1 MAGGSHDKP
10 IAVYGAMV
18 ANFII
23 AVAKFVAA
31 GFTGSSAMISEGIH
45 SLVDTGNQ
53 GLLLLGLRRAR
64 QPADELHPFGHGKEL
79 YFWGLIVAIILFGLG
94 GGMSVYEGI
103 QHIQHPVV
111 EGGATAQTWN
121 YGVLG
126 VAIVVEGISFYI
138 AANEFRKRLGVR
150 KVGVWE
156 GLRHSKDPAL
166 FVVLLED
173 TAAMLGLI
181 IALAGVFLA
190 DVLEAPVIDG
200 VASLLIGIL
209 LGIVALFL
217 ASETRGLLVGE
228 SAELSTVLAIEEI
241 ARADPGIV
249 SVKRPLTM
257 HFGPNDVLLNI
268 AVEFREGMT
277 GAEVVET
284 VDRLEE
290 NIQKR
295 FPAIRHI
302 FIEADSLR
310 EAAPVDSAVA
320 VRQDG
325 FPTAGSPP

>member
-53 GLLLLGLRRAR
+53 ALLLLGLRRAR
-64 QPADELHPFGHGKEL
+64 EPADELHPFGHGKEL

-111 EGGATAQTWN
+111 EGEAEDQLWN

-126 VAIVVEGISFYI
+126 LAIVVEGISFSI
-138 AANEFRKRLGVR
+138 AANEFRKRLGAQ

-173 TAAMLGLI
+173 TAAMLGLF

-190 DVLEAPVIDG
+190 DMLEAPVLDG

-209 LGIVALFL
+209 LGVVALFL
-217 ASETRGLLVGE
+217 ASESRGLLVGE
-228 SAELSTVLAIEEI
+228 SASEGTVAAIEEI
-241 ARADPGIV
+241 VRADPDIV
-249 SVKRPLTM
+249 SVTRPLTM
-257 HFGPNDVLLNI
+257 HFGPQEILLNI
-268 AVEFREGMT
+268 AVAFRKGMT
-277 GAEVVET
+277 GAEIVDA
-284 VDRLEE
+284 VDRLEVA
-290 NIQKR
+290 IQEA
-295 FPAIRHI
+295 FPSVRHI
-302 FIEADSLR
+302 FIEADSFR
-310 EAAPVDSAVA
+310 EAAPVNGT
-320 VRQDG
+320 VRSR
-325 FPTAGSPP
+325 AGEA